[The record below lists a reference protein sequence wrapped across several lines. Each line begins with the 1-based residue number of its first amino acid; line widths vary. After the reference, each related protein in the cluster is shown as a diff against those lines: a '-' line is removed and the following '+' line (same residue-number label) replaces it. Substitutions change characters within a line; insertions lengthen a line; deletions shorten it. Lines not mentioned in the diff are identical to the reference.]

1 MGIHAWLLKLCNKAN
16 FLSPRSGQPLAGA
29 VIPLAPQTPITA
41 GIWFTK
47 RMTAPFNLALQP
59 AGTVTHGQ
67 ICPSRQSV
75 TVLAY
80 SRCSALSL
88 VDHGG
93 SALRQ
98 RLSTPKAAS
107 RRIIPRDPLSILC
120 PNHKPQQPSQS
131 EGRPVVTP
139 EGAITA
145 TSPAIQP
152 HRLRCDPLC
161 MGRTCKQAAGPGGL
175 RCRIPDRAGDSLV
188 ICGYGGSALH

>member
-1 MGIHAWLLKLCNKAN
+1 
-16 FLSPRSGQPLAGA
+16 
-29 VIPLAPQTPITA
+29 
-41 GIWFTK
+41 
-47 RMTAPFNLALQP
+47 MTAPLNLALQP
-59 AGTVTHGQ
+59 AGTVTHDQ
-67 ICPSRQSV
+67 ICLFRQSA
-75 TVLAY
+75 TILAH
-80 SRCSALSL
+80 SRRSALSL

-98 RLSTPKAAS
+98 RPSAPKATS

-120 PNHKPQQPSQS
+120 PNRKPQQPNRGK
-131 EGRPVVTP
+131 GRPVVTP

-175 RCRIPDRAGDSLV
+175 RCRIPDRAGDSLGNLRLRSFSITLTSSNRAYPCEPPKPSKDV
-188 ICGYGGSALH
+188 RQDKTFGGFFFPAGKF